1 MKFAVIYL
9 PAGQAYVDL
18 WVTGE
23 HAPLTVAFDAQASPP
38 TSACSSLLVTLQ
50 DPSGSV
56 RSELTPGQPFECTAQ
71 GGIWRLGIAPSRGLE
86 STRPCRLEVQVQGAD
101 PFIMPGP
108 GVIPSHFR
116 QGRPWL
122 RLPASPET
130 EPEFY
135 LPVLEALDSVYVGGW
150 LQGQETFAVSYPD
163 GSTETVPW
171 HLVQHTQHG
180 AVLPVEGHGGW
191 WKIALLPTE
200 QDYYFT
206 TGWTGLPLFFE
217 RPARPF
223 VYAEIQ
229 ARAVDEE
236 QRSVDARL
244 TLYRDADPQAIRIAL
259 DAEPARFYAV
269 PGRLAVVASQGTE
282 FAPGAQGI
290 TAGPGTTHRLELVTE
305 RTIRRPPGWLCG
317 DHHVHSYYEDGA
329 LSPRQIAQAARGEGL
344 DYMFLTDT
352 PDPLLPAGLQEFNE
366 PGKFLAMPG
375 QELANPQCHFNALNT
390 YHHIDHPPFGT
401 SPDSFPGPG
410 EWIPQIEAQSTAEH
424 PTAYMLNHPS
434 HFADLAARV
443 AYFRSWWLVDT
454 YPQIT
459 VIENSPFEP
468 WYERLN
474 AGRRIVHLWT
484 TDSHDAGLL
493 PPGARRTY
501 IFTGGD
507 FTEQAIV
514 RGIRSGRS
522 FNTREPG
529 AWLDMTVNGATM
541 GQTAKSPDGVL
552 MVQVSCHA
560 SVPLSRIE
568 LVCKGVCAHTWHV
581 AQARTFSGQISLH
594 EVGARWIIAIV
605 YADHVLDHPDQ
616 HVNPLDMDG
625 LLAFTNPVYVNA

>member
-1 MKFAVIYL
+1 MRFAVIYL
-9 PAGQAYVDL
+9 PAGQVYIDL
-18 WVTGE
+18 WVTDE
-23 HAPLTVAFDAQASPP
+23 REPLIVAFDAQASPP
-38 TSACSSLLVTLQ
+38 ASACSSLLVTLQ
-50 DPSGSV
+50 DPCGSI
-56 RSELTPGQPFECTAQ
+56 RSELAPGHPFECTAQ
-71 GGIWRLGIAPSRGLE
+71 GGIWRLGIAPSRGQE
-86 STRPCRLEVQVQGAD
+86 STQPCRLEVQVEGAD
-101 PFIMPGP
+101 PFIVPGP

-122 RLPASPET
+122 RLPALPE
-130 EPEFY
+130 EAPAFY
-135 LPVLEALDSVYVGGW
+135 LPVPDALDAVYVGGW
-150 LQGQETFAVSYPD
+150 LPGQGTFAVAYPD

-180 AVLPVEGHGGW
+180 AVLPVEERGGW
-191 WKIALLPTE
+191 WKITLLPTE

-217 RPARPF
+217 RPARSF
-223 VYAEIQ
+223 AYAEIE
-229 ARAVDEE
+229 ARAVDEG
-236 QRSVDARL
+236 QRPVDARL
-244 TLYRDADPQAIRIAL
+244 TLYRGADPQAIRVAL
-259 DAEPARFYAV
+259 DAEPVRFYAV
-269 PGRLAVVASQGTE
+269 PGRLAVVASRGAE
-282 FAPGAQGI
+282 FAPGARGL
-290 TAGPGTTHRLELVTE
+290 TAEPDTTRGLELVIE
-305 RTIRRPPGWLCG
+305 RTVRRPAGWLCG

-352 PDPLLPAGLQEFNE
+352 PDPLLAAGLQAFNE
-366 PGKFLAMPG
+366 RNKFLAMPG

-390 YHHIDHPPFGT
+390 RHHIEHPPFGT
-401 SPDSFPGPG
+401 FPDRFPGPG
-410 EWIPQIEAQSTAEH
+410 EWIPQIEAQSTPEH

-434 HFADLAARV
+434 HFAELAARV

-501 IFTGGD
+501 VFTGGG
-507 FTEQAIV
+507 FSEQAI
-514 RGIRSGRS
+514 IQSIWSGRS

-529 AWLDMTVNGATM
+529 AWLDVTVNGATM
-541 GQTAKSPDGVL
+541 GQTAENSDGAL
-552 MVQVSCHA
+552 TVQVSCHA
-560 SVPLSRIE
+560 SVPLSRIA
-568 LVCKGVCAHTWHV
+568 LVCNGACAHTWCLG
-581 AQARTFSGQISLH
+581 QARTFSGRILLH
-594 EVGARWIIAIV
+594 EPDARWIIAIV
-605 YADHVLDHPDQ
+605 YTDHALQHPDQ